1 MLNIIYSLQ
10 FAIINITAYLCSQ
23 KPIIYT
29 EMNFHQINYEV
40 MTDTKKQYETV
51 TELKEA
57 NTFFTL
63 LKNYNFDVV
72 EFALSSKGDVSN
84 SPFNMA

>member
-1 MLNIIYSLQ
+1 
-10 FAIINITAYLCSQ
+10 
-23 KPIIYT
+23 
-29 EMNFHQINYEV
+29 MNFHQINYEV

-84 SPFNMA
+84 SPYNME